1 MRAFDSDSQTERSRI
16 VARAV
21 AVTANTALAP
31 QRYERQ
37 LLARYQQGELTIEQ
51 VISLLDT
58 STYQVLYHSVAVQ
71 PFTEAQLQ
79 AMLVKARVFNGRHSL
94 TGILLYSDGRF
105 VQLLEG
111 DEQLVRQLYTRIQ
124 QDPRHT
130 QVVTVSEG
138 PGPGRRFADWSMG
151 LGRVAGTEVVEALDT
166 VLGQEV
172 VPAPEVAEPYL
183 LALLQAFGVAPAA
196 TPPAHEGRGRPPAS
210 R

>member
-1 MRAFDSDSQTERSRI
+1 MKSFDSDSQAERSRI

-31 QRYERQ
+31 RRYERQ
-37 LLARYQQGELTIEQ
+37 LLDRYQRGELTIDQ
-51 VISLLDT
+51 VISLLDA
-58 STYQVLYHSVAVQ
+58 SIYQVLYHSVAVQ

-79 AMLVKARVFNGRHSL
+79 ALLEQARGFNGRHCL

-111 DEQLVRQLYTRIQ
+111 DEQPVRQLYARIQ

-151 LGRVAGTEVVEALDT
+151 FGRLAGPEVAEALDT
-166 VLGQEV
+166 VLGQEI

-196 TPPAHEGRGRPPAS
+196 APPSQEGKG
-210 R
+210 

>member
-1 MRAFDSDSQTERSRI
+1 MKSFDSDSEVQRRRL

-31 QRYERQ
+31 RRYERQ
-37 LLARYQQGELTIEQ
+37 LLDRYQQGELTIEQ
-51 VISLLDT
+51 VVSLLDA
-58 STYQVLYHSVAVQ
+58 SVYQVLYRSVAVQ
-71 PFTEAQLQ
+71 PFAEAELHS
-79 AMLVKARVFNGRHSL
+79 LLENARSFNVRQGL

-111 DEQLVRQLYTRIQ
+111 AEQPVRQLYARIQ

-151 LGRVAGTEVVEALDT
+151 FGRVAGPEVAAALDT
-166 VLGQEV
+166 VLGQELM
-172 VPAPEVAEPYL
+172 PAPEVAEPYL
-183 LALLQAFGVAPAA
+183 LALLQAFGVDPAA
-196 TPPAHEGRGRPPAS
+196 VLPGHKQ
-210 R
+210 

>member
-1 MRAFDSDSQTERSRI
+1 MHFFDSASESERRRI
-16 VARAV
+16 VAKAV

-37 LLARYQQGELTIEQ
+37 LLDRYQEGELTIDQ
-51 VISLLDT
+51 VIDLLNT
-58 STYQVLYHSVAVQ
+58 SVYQVLYHSVAAQ
-71 PFTEAQLQ
+71 PFGEPALRD
-79 AMLVKARVFNGRHSL
+79 LLEKARSFNVRHSL

-111 DEQLVRQLYTRIQ
+111 TEQTVRTLYAKIQ

-151 LGRVAGTEVVEALDT
+151 FGRVAGPGVAEALDT
-166 VLGQEV
+166 VLGQHV

-183 LALLQAFGVAPAA
+183 LALLQAFGIDPNAVHLVQPSPDPA
-196 TPPAHEGRGRPPAS
+196 G
-210 R
+210 

>member
-1 MRAFDSDSQTERSRI
+1 MKFFDSDSQAERSRI

-37 LLARYQQGELTIEQ
+37 LLDRYQRGELTINQ
-51 VISLLDT
+51 VISLLDN
-58 STYQVLYHSVAVQ
+58 STYQILYHSVAVQ
-71 PFTEAQLQ
+71 SFTETEIQ
-79 AMLVKARVFNGRHSL
+79 ALLEQARGFNGQHCL

-111 DEQLVRQLYTRIQ
+111 DEQSVRQLYARIQ

-151 LGRVAGTEVVEALDT
+151 FGRVAGPAVAAALDT
-166 VLGQEV
+166 VLGQELA
-172 VPAPEVAEPYL
+172 PAPEVAEPYL
-183 LALLQAFGVAPAA
+183 LALLQAFGVDPAA
-196 TPPAHEGRGRPPAS
+196 ALPGHKQ
-210 R
+210 